1 MKNILFLLSLLL
13 IPVKSFANPACI
25 VCTVAIG
32 ASLSIARKLGISDSI
47 VGLWAGA
54 LLTLL
59 GYWTILFF
67 DKKNWN
73 FKFRNTLLMILSIS
87 MIFAIY
93 INEVKYTPK
102 IILYFLYLDPIL
114 FSTFIGSLIFVYSQK
129 LYQYMKAKNNN
140 HAHFP
145 FEKVVLPFLFLSI
158 VSLFFYF
165 INF

>member
-1 MKNILFLLSLLL
+1 MKIILFLISFLL
-13 IPVKSFANPACI
+13 IPVKSFANPACV

-32 ASLSIARKLGISDSI
+32 ASLSIARKLGVSDSI

-73 FKFRNTLLMILSIS
+73 FKFRNVLLMILSIS

-102 IILYFLYLDPIL
+102 VILYFLYLDPIL
-114 FSTFIGSLIFVYSQK
+114 FSTFVGYLTFVYSQK
-129 LYQYMKAKNNN
+129 LYQYMKVKNNN

-145 FEKVVLPFLFLSI
+145 FEKVVLPFLFLLFI
-158 VSLFFYF
+158 SLFFYS